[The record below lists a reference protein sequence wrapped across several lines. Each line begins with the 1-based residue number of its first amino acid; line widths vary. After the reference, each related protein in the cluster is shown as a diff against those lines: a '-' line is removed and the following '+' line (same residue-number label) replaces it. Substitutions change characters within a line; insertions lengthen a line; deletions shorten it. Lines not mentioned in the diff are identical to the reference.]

1 MLDEALD
8 LYRNGKF
15 SEAIF
20 MLMPLAEHEGKA
32 ARLMAECCLAMGLE
46 GKARDYL
53 ALSGIAEMRF
63 EEFKA
68 RTDIPQS
75 VSSRS
80 GFSALDDSF
89 GRHGD
94 IWRSLAV
101 R

>member
-1 MLDEALD
+1 MLDEAFG
-8 LYRNGKF
+8 LYRNGF
-15 SEAIF
+15 FGEAIS
-20 MLMPLAEHEGKA
+20 LLLPLAEHDEKA

-53 ALSGIAEMRF
+53 RLSDIAEMRF

>member
-53 ALSGIAEMRF
+53 ALSDLSEMPF

-68 RTDIPQS
+68 TADIPRS
-75 VSSRS
+75 ASSRS
-80 GFSALDDSF
+80 GFSALEDSF
-89 GRHGD
+89 ERHGD
-94 IWRSLAV
+94 LWRSLAA